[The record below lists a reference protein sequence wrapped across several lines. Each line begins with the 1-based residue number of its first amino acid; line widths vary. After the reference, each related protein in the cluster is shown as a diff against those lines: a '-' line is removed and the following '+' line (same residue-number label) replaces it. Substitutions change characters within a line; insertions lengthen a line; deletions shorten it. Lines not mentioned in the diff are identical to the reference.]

1 MARDLSKFVAAE
13 RALWSKYGVTPTERR
28 VKLRAGNE
36 VRIQEVGD
44 GPPLVFIHGVGVAGS
59 SWVLLA
65 DALKHDFSC
74 LLVDRPGC
82 GLSDPLPGGPT
93 QTSDE
98 FKRSADELT
107 VDILDGLGLETAP
120 VACTS
125 MGGFFGLRAAIAN
138 PDRITKVVSYS
149 WAMGSPMVNVPMM
162 MRLGSPRPMR
172 AIMIRMPITTPAIK
186 MMFKQVGMKRA
197 IETGTFDDDMI
208 AWSIAVMK
216 HTETFRSE
224 TRNNPFVKLRG
235 LNPEVLLTD
244 EELARLRSPVLLL
257 WGEEDTNAGEP
268 EAKAFAARLPDATL
282 EIVREAGHTPWID
295 ELDFCAAKT
304 RAFLST

>member
-1 MARDLSKFVAAE
+1 MGRDLSKFLAAE
-13 RALWSKYGVTPTERR
+13 KALWSKHGITPTERR

-36 VRIQEVGD
+36 VRIQEVGE
-44 GPPLVFIHGVGVAGS
+44 GPPVIFIHGVGVAGS

-65 DALKHDFSC
+65 DALKDDFTC

-82 GLSDPLPGGPT
+82 GLSDPRPGGPT

-98 FKRSADELT
+98 FKQTADQLT
-107 VDILDGLGLETAP
+107 VDILDGLGLDAAH

-149 WAMGSPMVNVPMM
+149 WAMGSPMTNVPMM
-162 MRLGSPRPMR
+162 MRLGAPRPMK
-172 AIMIRMPITTPAIK
+172 ALMVRMPISAPAVK
-186 MMFKQVGMKRA
+186 MMFKQVGMVRA

-216 HTETFRSE
+216 HTDTLRSE
-224 TRNNPFVKLRG
+224 MRNNPFITLRG
-235 LNPEVLLTD
+235 INPEVLLTD
-244 EELARLRSPVLLL
+244 NELVRLQSPVLLL
-257 WGEEDTNAGEP
+257 WGDEDTNAGAP
-268 EAKAFAARLPDATL
+268 EAKAFAARLPNATL

-295 ELDFCAAKT
+295 ELDLCAAKT

>member
-1 MARDLSKFVAAE
+1 MGKDLSEFLATEK
-13 RALWSKYGVTPTERR
+13 ALWSKHGIMPTERR

-36 VRIQEVGD
+36 VRIQEVGE
-44 GPPLVFIHGVGVAGS
+44 GPPVIFIHGVGVAGS

-65 DALKHDFSC
+65 DALKDDFTC

-82 GLSDPLPGGPT
+82 GLSDPRPGGPS

-98 FKRSADELT
+98 FKQTADELT
-107 VDILDGLGLETAP
+107 VDILDGLGLDAAH

-125 MGGFFGLRAAIAN
+125 MGGFFGLRAAIAD

-149 WAMGSPMVNVPMM
+149 WAMGSPMTNVPLM
-162 MRLGSPRPMR
+162 MRLGAPRPMK
-172 AIMIRMPITTPAIK
+172 ALMVRMPISAPAVK

-216 HTETFRSE
+216 HTDTFRSE
-224 TRNNPFVKLRG
+224 LRNNPFITLRG
-235 LNPEVLLTD
+235 INPEVLLTD

-268 EAKAFAARLPDATL
+268 EAEAFAARLPNATL

-295 ELDFCAAKT
+295 ELDFCAART